1 MKNFLIT
8 VIVQTVPI
16 LLAMHIPEDMEILDG
31 YKVDHIPP
39 EIYPAEDSY
48 FEARSLIGHQ
58 FLKPI
63 RDKRN
68 AKYIVYESHGLK
80 SHFRPNRPSAHL
92 TNLDD
97 DTGHADFKEFK
108 PSYNYMQNIAYNK
121 LHPPSL
127 PQSDAQQTN
136 DEQPSMRNRRQ
147 TEPLSID
154 NDNKQATSDEHSIVE
169 EDSAEQLPT
178 AEKQIMNNAFEAEA
192 RSQSVIMDRW
202 TKSPFEYSKV
212 QKEEDSLAEAT
223 VNDGIN
229 ARTPRVN
236 FVTQQKK
243 KTEQNNVVNDSVDQ
257 NPSATKTEV
266 YRNLPEKSIDDRYY
280 ERRPPSSMYLDDMSN
295 NYRKNNNYMQPR
307 YDR

>member
-1 MKNFLIT
+1 MANLRIIFWSVL
-8 VIVQTVPI
+8 PI
-16 LLAMHIPEDMEILDG
+16 IFAMHMPEDMEILDG
-31 YKVDHIPP
+31 YKIDALAP
-39 EIYPAEDSY
+39 EIYPSEDAY

-58 FLKPI
+58 YLKPI

-80 SHFRPNRPSAHL
+80 SHFRPNRQFSHL
-92 TNLDD
+92 TNDND
-97 DTGHADFKEFK
+97 VDIGTPEFK
-108 PSYNYMQNIAYNK
+108 AFKPNTDYMQTIDYNK
-121 LHPPSL
+121 LHPPPVSSEKDFADFGESRRTHNVASL
-127 PQSDAQQTN
+127 
-136 DEQPSMRNRRQ
+136 RNRRE
-147 TEPLSID
+147 TEDLSEA
-154 NDNKQATSDEHSIVE
+154 KKVTSI
-169 EDSAEQLPT
+169 EDSVEQLPM
-178 AEKQIMNNAFEAEA
+178 AEKQVMNSGGGFEAEA

-243 KTEQNNVVNDSVDQ
+243 KVDSNANDSVDQ

-266 YRNLPEKSIDDRYY
+266 YRNMPEKVDDRYY
-280 ERRPPSSMYLDDMSN
+280 ERRPPLPLYDEMPT
-295 NYRKNNNYMQPR
+295 NYRKNDNYMQPR

>member
-1 MKNFLIT
+1 MKLLHFTLIA
-8 VIVQTVPI
+8 IIFPI
-16 LLAMHIPEDMEILDG
+16 IIAMHIPEDMEVLDG
-31 YKVDHIPP
+31 YKIDRVAS

-68 AKYIVYESHGLK
+68 AKYTVYESHGLK
-80 SHFRPNRPSAHL
+80 SHFRPNRPLSQL
-92 TNLDD
+92 KSLEDV
-97 DTGHADFKEFK
+97 GHADFTEFK
-108 PSYNYMQNIAYNK
+108 PSTNYMQNIAYNK
-121 LHPPSL
+121 LHPPPLEQLESEMAY
-127 PQSDAQQTN
+127 QKFN
-136 DEQPSMRNRRQ
+136 DDGSSKRNRRQ
-147 TEPLSID
+147 TDALTGD
-154 NDNKQATSDEHSIVE
+154 NDKKDTEHSI
-169 EDSAEQLPT
+169 EDDSIEQLPT

-243 KTEQNNVVNDSVDQ
+243 KVEQNVVNDSVDQ
-257 NPSATKTEV
+257 NPSATKTEI
-266 YRNLPEKSIDDRYY
+266 YRNLPEKPDERYY
-280 ERRPPSSMYLDDMSN
+280 ERRPAMPSMYSD
-295 NYRKNNNYMQPR
+295 NYRKNNNYMEPR

>member
-1 MKNFLIT
+1 MANLRIILWA
-8 VIVQTVPI
+8 VLPI
-16 LLAMHIPEDMEILDG
+16 IFAMHIPEDMEILDG
-31 YKVDHIPP
+31 YKIDAVP
-39 EIYPAEDSY
+39 EIYPSEDSY

-80 SHFRPNRPSAHL
+80 SHFRPNREFSYL
-92 TNLDD
+92 TNNVNDD
-97 DTGHADFKEFK
+97 GRPEFQAFK
-108 PSYNYMQNIAYNK
+108 PNTAYMQNIAYNK
-121 LHPPSL
+121 LHPPPVSQKDFVDFGESSSTDNVAS
-127 PQSDAQQTN
+127 P
-136 DEQPSMRNRRQ
+136 RNRRE
-147 TEPLSID
+147 TEVLAEVKKDTAADSSSI
-154 NDNKQATSDEHSIVE
+154 
-169 EDSAEQLPT
+169 EDSVEQLPM
-178 AEKQIMNNAFEAEA
+178 AEKQVMHNSGGFEAEA

-243 KTEQNNVVNDSVDQ
+243 KVENNANDSVDQ

-266 YRNLPEKSIDDRYY
+266 YRNMPEKADDRYY
-280 ERRPPSSMYLDDMSN
+280 ERRPLPLYDEMPA
-295 NYRKNNNYMQPR
+295 NYRKNDNYMQPR